1 MTSAGQPIRALD
13 TIGAVRVYLDG
24 NQSIANN
31 SNVKIQFNRV
41 EYDDFGFWD
50 KGTNEIIIPEGMA
63 GVYSIYSN
71 ASFASNATGNRGQ
84 DIESSKG
91 RLASTWI
98 DAGPIQNRLFSCVQD
113 RFFPGDTIW
122 AEAFQTSGGALN
134 IEGTS
139 ISTTAITIIRMQPI
153 D

>member
-13 TIGAVRVYLDG
+13 TLGAVRVYLDG
-24 NQSIANN
+24 TQSVPNN
-31 SNVKIQFNRV
+31 TNEKIEFNRV

-71 ASFASNATGNRGQ
+71 VSFVSNATGNRGQ

-113 RFFPGDTIW
+113 RFAPGDTIW

-139 ISTTAITIIRMQPI
+139 ISTTAMTIIRMQPI

>member
-1 MTSAGQPIRALD
+1 MTSAGQPIRAID
-13 TIGAVRVYLDG
+13 TIGAVRVCLTG
-24 NQSIANN
+24 TQSIPNN
-31 SNVKIQFNRV
+31 SNTKILFNQV
-41 EYDDFGFWD
+41 EYDDFGFWEAS
-50 KGTNEIIIPEGMA
+50 NSEIVIPEGMA

-91 RLASTWI
+91 RIASTWI

-122 AEAFQTSGGALN
+122 AEAYQTSGGALN
-134 IEGTS
+134 IEGSS
-139 ISTTAITIIRMQPI
+139 ISTTALAIVRMQPI
-153 D
+153 E

>member
-13 TIGAVRVYLDG
+13 TLGAVRVYLDG
-24 NQSIANN
+24 TQSVANN
-31 SNVKIQFNRV
+31 SNVKILFNRV

-71 ASFASNATGNRGQ
+71 CSFVSNATGNRGQ
-84 DIESSKG
+84 DIDSSKG

-122 AEAFQTSGGALN
+122 AEAFQTSGAALN
-134 IEGTS
+134 IEGSS
-139 ISTTAITIIRMQPI
+139 ISTTAMTIIRMQPI
-153 D
+153 E

>member
-13 TIGAVRVYLDG
+13 TIGAVRVYLMG
-24 NQSIANN
+24 TQSIANN

-63 GVYSIYSN
+63 GVYSIYAN
-71 ASFASNATGNRGQ
+71 ASFASNTVGNRGN
-84 DIESSKG
+84 DIDSSKG

-98 DAGPIQNRLFSCVQD
+98 DAGPIQDRLFTCVQE
-113 RFFPGDTIW
+113 RLFPGDTIW

-134 IEGTS
+134 IEGTT
-139 ISTTAITIIRMQPI
+139 ISTTALMLVRMQPI
-153 D
+153 E